1 VKSETHS
8 AFGRSA
14 RNCRLTRSSGHGVAL
29 SLTVVLT
36 GLPRITPL
44 QAHAAAS
51 AAPPCSAA
59 TSRPRAA
66 AAARPCA
73 RRRPGSSRPRPADLL
88 AQRRPARRAASGR
101 PSADRI
107 GRGEPH
113 AGSTSTGRSATPCR
127 SARPRRHRGA
137 LVDERRHGLNR
148 RSSSAWAK
156 YATPCAGSR
165 WPGAARGS
173 SRSSALIRS
182 RSIDDDD
189 ARQLGRGGGARIGAE
204 RAHQISTDRAVAV
217 GRWHGF
223 PRRLD
228 AVVIVADLL
237 RLGVF
242 RYQGFDDHPAGETRY
257 RKNPHT
263 IDEVAEAD
271 LAVYKARLEL
281 DGLSPDFRFI
291 GPGVGPPDGET

>member
-1 VKSETHS
+1 MIALSAYPLTANRVKGVRRKRHEVYPGE
-8 AFGRSA
+8 AAGYV
-14 RNCRLTRSSGHGVAL
+14 HGVRVQAA
-29 SLTVVLT
+29 VL
-36 GLPRITPL
+36 
-44 QAHAAAS
+44 
-51 AAPPCSAA
+51 
-59 TSRPRAA
+59 
-66 AAARPCA
+66 
-73 RRRPGSSRPRPADLL
+73 
-88 AQRRPARRAASGR
+88 
-101 PSADRI
+101 
-107 GRGEPH
+107 
-113 AGSTSTGRSATPCR
+113 
-127 SARPRRHRGA
+127 
-137 LVDERRHGLNR
+137 
-148 RSSSAWAK
+148 
-156 YATPCAGSR
+156 
-165 WPGAARGS
+165 
-173 SRSSALIRS
+173 
-182 RSIDDDD
+182 IDDDD